1 MVGVSASGF
10 LDDRVFVCALG
21 PNFVCVCG
29 RMFSFY
35 TWIVAAS
42 HKVGVIPLTL
52 CSFLFPQGVQI
63 VRGFNR
69 ESGGRKRKKKAYK
82 CSSEREMG
90 EQR

>member
-52 CSFLFPQGVQI
+52 CPSSLS
-63 VRGFNR
+63 
-69 ESGGRKRKKKAYK
+69 SGRADSKRF
-82 CSSEREMG
+82 
-90 EQR
+90 

>member
-21 PNFVCVCG
+21 PNFVCVCVWTNVFVLHLDRG
-29 RMFSFY
+29 RFSQSWSDP
-35 TWIVAAS
+35 THS
-42 HKVGVIPLTL
+42 L
-52 CSFLFPQGVQI
+52 LFPQGVQI

-69 ESGGRKRKKKAYK
+69 ESGGRKRKKAYK